1 MIEIRQILCPID
13 FSEFSRHALD
23 HATTIARRY
32 DSTITVFN
40 VCALVP
46 SAAFAPGTP
55 MLPASVPTPGDLDA
69 LLASMKRF
77 VETEIGM
84 TAPLRF
90 EIGEGDAA
98 AEILHRAS
106 ALPSDLI
113 VMGTHG
119 RSGFERVVLGSVTE
133 KVIHKATCPVL
144 TVPRPM
150 ADVVPVPQ
158 KLFTRILCGI
168 DFSDAS
174 LRALE
179 YALSLA
185 EDQDSQLTLVHV
197 VEVTPAP
204 QSDAAGNVEARA
216 LDAYVAAAAQARAE
230 QLQRIVPDNVRT
242 SRPVERRLAIG
253 KAHHELLRVAAAS
266 GSDVIVLGAHGFG
279 ITQLLFGS
287 TAHQVVRQARC
298 PVLTIR

>member
-150 ADVVPVPQ
+150 ADVVPVSQ

-197 VEVTPAP
+197 VEVMPAP